1 MPEGRHSPLFFPIED
16 NERFSLV
23 MAAAVVNLSVSA
35 RLHVP
40 FRPSFLTFFDYRSL
54 FFILFCIFA

>member
-1 MPEGRHSPLFFPIED
+1 MPEGRHSPLFFPIEG
-16 NERFSLV
+16 NERFSLA
-23 MAAAVVNLSVSA
+23 MAASVDNLSVSA

-40 FRPSFLTFFDYRSL
+40 FRPSFLTFFGYRSL

>member
-1 MPEGRHSPLFFPIED
+1 MED
-16 NERFSLV
+16 NERFSLA